1 MSSTAYN
8 LRRAD
13 VIARRAVRQA
23 LRAWWTVNVR
33 AAMALTRLSAS
44 LPASRKAQDAA
55 LYGCGFVG
63 CLVIGHMA

>member
-1 MSSTAYN
+1 MNSTAYN

-23 LRAWWTVNVR
+23 LRAWWALNVR
-33 AAMALTRLSAS
+33 TAMALTRLSAS
-44 LPASRKAQDAA
+44 LPASRKTQDVA

-63 CLVIGHMA
+63 CLVIGHTA